1 MNDIWQENDPNG
13 DLENQTDV
21 EESHSTD
28 NNTSELSVEN
38 CNNISS
44 NNSSQI
50 ISDINDANHV
60 NNKETIIDNAYT
72 TYQTNTDTM
81 IKKNIDKNIAPKNAE
96 TNSEQLPNGT
106 RDTATVTQLEES
118 NPVKNELLEQFEKS
132 KRLLNGNLLMK
143 SLTSATS
150 NHTGNFL
157 PRLPE
162 NAFVDKKSG
171 NSLVKKSSKKLD
183 DDPIPGFTEFSNLRE
198 TLL

>member
-13 DLENQTDV
+13 DLENQTYV
-21 EESHSTD
+21 EENPSTD
-28 NNTSELSVEN
+28 KTTPEQPVEN

-44 NNSSQI
+44 NNFSQI
-50 ISDINDANHV
+50 ISDINDAIHL
-60 NNKETIIDNAYT
+60 NKKVTSNDNT
-72 TYQTNTDTM
+72 NTYQTNTDTM
-81 IKKNIDKNIAPKNAE
+81 IKKNIDKDFAPKN
-96 TNSEQLPNGT
+96 NDSKSEKLPNGT
-106 RDTATVTQLEES
+106 KDTPLVTKIEES

-143 SLTSATS
+143 SLTTATG